1 MYAVIQTGGK
11 QYRVEEGQTLR
22 VERLPQEVGAD
33 VDLDKVLMVADGDKV
48 QVGAP
53 YVDGGK
59 VTAKVAGHGR
69 DKKVQVIKF
78 KRRQNYHRKYG
89 HRQHYTELK
98 ITGIKAG

>member
-1 MYAVIQTGGK
+1 MYAVIETGGK

-22 VERLPQEVGAD
+22 VERLTGDVGTDIA
-33 VDLDKVLMVADGDKV
+33 LDKVLMVADGDNI

-59 VTAKVAGHGR
+59 VTATVADHGR

-78 KRRQNYHRKYG
+78 KRRKNYHRKMG

-98 ITGIKAG
+98 ITGIQAG